1 MEKIKALFVKYKE
14 IILYV
19 FFGGLTTVV
28 NFVVY
33 LGLKNLLGVPMVA
46 SNITAWAVSVLFAY
60 VTNKLY
66 VFESRDM
73 TPRAIVRELV
83 SFVAARLFSGV
94 VDTGMLV
101 VLVDFCHM
109 NDVIVKIMA
118 QVVVV
123 ILNYIF
129 SKLWIFKK
137 GKEE

>member
-1 MEKIKALFVKYKE
+1 MTEKIKALYAKYKE
-14 IILYV
+14 IVLYV
-19 FFGGLTTVV
+19 FFGGLTTLV

-60 VTNKLY
+60 ITNKLF

-73 TPRAIVRELV
+73 TPRAITRELI
-83 SFVAARLFSGV
+83 SFVAARIFSGV

-101 VLVDFCHM
+101 VLVDFFHM

-118 QVVVV
+118 QVVVIV
-123 ILNYIF
+123 LNYVF
-129 SKLWIFKK
+129 SKIWIFKK
-137 GKEE
+137 K